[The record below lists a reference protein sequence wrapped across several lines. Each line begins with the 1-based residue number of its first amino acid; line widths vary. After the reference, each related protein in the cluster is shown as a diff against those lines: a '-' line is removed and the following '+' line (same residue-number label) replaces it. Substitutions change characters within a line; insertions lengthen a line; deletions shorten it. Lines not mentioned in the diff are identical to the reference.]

1 MALSTQVPPR
11 PVSSELIEEVIDGFS
26 KDIFPNNFIESACAV
41 CAQLVPQKLLSPI
54 SDEEYDENL

>member
-1 MALSTQVPPR
+1 FPPR